1 MIDQAG
7 ILMAQGSGI
16 ACERIQGVNDNMS
29 QSHYHEYYEIYYLE
43 AGERFHMVEDKLYKM
58 EAGEFIIF
66 PPYVM
71 HHSYGAENMPFKRV
85 LLYFSQEEILWP
97 SILSEL
103 REEGGIYKV
112 GLFLPS
118 TAIPPYCFAAK
129 EEYNTFSC
137 CRNFPETYYKLCLF
151 LSKSS
156 NSIQHLMK
164 NVQWFCI

>member
-112 GLFLPS
+112 GIRERQEIHRAMELIL
-118 TAIPPYCFAAK
+118 K
-129 EEYNTFSC
+129 E
-137 CRNFPETYYKLCLF
+137 
-151 LSKSS
+151 
-156 NSIQHLMK
+156 QK
-164 NVQWFCI
+164 NPGAYHEEIGRAHV

>member
-71 HHSYGAENMPFKRV
+71 HHPMERRICRLKEYCCIFHRRKYCGP
-85 LLYFSQEEILWP
+85 P
-97 SILSEL
+97 S
-103 REEGGIYKV
+103 
-112 GLFLPS
+112 FL
-118 TAIPPYCFAAK
+118 
-129 EEYNTFSC
+129 N
-137 CRNFPETYYKLCLF
+137 
-151 LSKSS
+151 
-156 NSIQHLMK
+156 
-164 NVQWFCI
+164 

>member
-112 GLFLPS
+112 GIKGTPGD
-118 TAIPPYCFAAK
+118 PPGNGAYPK
-129 EEYNTFSC
+129 RTEESRGISRRICPRGIKYAVIVDRKGRKTG
-137 CRNFPETYYKLCLF
+137 
-151 LSKSS
+151 KSA
-156 NSIQHLMK
+156 
-164 NVQWFCI
+164 

>member
-97 SILSEL
+97 SILTE
-103 REEGGIYKV
+103 
-112 GLFLPS
+112 
-118 TAIPPYCFAAK
+118 
-129 EEYNTFSC
+129 
-137 CRNFPETYYKLCLF
+137 
-151 LSKSS
+151 
-156 NSIQHLMK
+156 
-164 NVQWFCI
+164 